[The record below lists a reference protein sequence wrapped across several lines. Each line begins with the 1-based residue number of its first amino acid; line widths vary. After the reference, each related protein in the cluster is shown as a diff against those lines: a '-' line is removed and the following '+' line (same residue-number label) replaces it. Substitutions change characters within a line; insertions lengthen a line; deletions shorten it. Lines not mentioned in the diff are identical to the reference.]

1 MITLQRLKELVS
13 YDPETGIFTR
23 KESSTN
29 RVKTGSEVG
38 WLDVSTGYVR
48 IMLDRKT
55 YRAHRLAWYYMTGDD
70 VQFID
75 HINRDRSDNRF
86 SNLRPCT
93 KSENGMNR
101 CSQRNSTSGHV
112 GVSFDKETGKWVAYI
127 YAGNRQIKLGRFS
140 EKEEAVRARLDA
152 ELSQHGKFA
161 ASHANGGSISKP
173 MVQK

>member
-86 SNLRPCT
+86 SNLGP
-93 KSENGMNR
+93 
-101 CSQRNSTSGHV
+101 
-112 GVSFDKETGKWVAYI
+112 
-127 YAGNRQIKLGRFS
+127 
-140 EKEEAVRARLDA
+140 
-152 ELSQHGKFA
+152 LS
-161 ASHANGGSISKP
+161 
-173 MVQK
+173 